1 MTGTA
6 KSTPS
11 ESTPTRSLSEMIGR
25 KSVLPGESQEQYD
38 QALAALVA
46 ELQAET
52 PLQVYLAEKMLDCFW
67 WMRRYEDQKRLCLA
81 YEMAET
87 LKHIKLLKF
96 SETKDLDFL
105 DLILYHPE
113 NTLFQQVLRKMGFT
127 METLRERG
135 MIRAREKLLEFDRL
149 IALQSKMLEGF
160 QRSFEHVSHRKLHS
174 ERLALSLEMLRRDV
188 RAIEGRVRSKKAIIH
203 DEPTADS
210 G

>member
-1 MTGTA
+1 MSKTST
-6 KSTPS
+6 STPF
-11 ESTPTRSLSEMIGR
+11 ESRAKRPLSEIIGT
-25 KSVLPGESQEQYD
+25 KAVLPGESQEQYD

-87 LKHIKLLKF
+87 LKHSQLFKLG
-96 SETKDLDFL
+96 EAKDLDFL
-105 DLILYHPE
+105 DLILYRPDS
-113 NTLFQQVLRKMGFT
+113 TVLQQFLKAMDFT

-135 MIRAREKLLEFDRL
+135 MIRARESLLEFDRL

-174 ERLALSLEMLRRDV
+174 ERLVLSLEMLRRDA
-188 RAIEGRVRSKKAIIH
+188 RALPGRVRGNKAMI
-203 DEPTADS
+203 DGEPTADS
-210 G
+210 R